1 MTVSSSKKRVHGL
14 EPPLRRVLAV
24 DAGTRCI
31 RLLLMESHF
40 GKLRVLR
47 QDVLDLQQEGL
58 VATEELQAHLQK
70 TLAQWGRPPIAL
82 VLPQAVAVSQIVDL
96 TPVPDEE
103 ARKHIEDETI
113 KLAGVSESALVYDF
127 VRVAPQVD
135 GRQSFWVTF
144 CQESEIQNRISQLG
158 LDRDDFRE
166 ITTAANALLTVWQ
179 IRYQVR
185 GIRCQVRGAG
195 CQVLTPDTLHLTPDT
210 SHLIPSNAVLV
221 HSGAQGTTVVVIREG
236 TGVFAASFPMGGDF
250 FTRAVAR
257 LKRCSNEAAEAAKLS
272 SNLLAGAQA
281 LPGFP
286 EIVDGWAAELKRQLA
301 EWRNSR
307 PQTAGAPAQFVLIAS
322 GGTFEQPG
330 LLEYLA
336 PWSRGVGTTLGLV
349 SLTPRGEP
357 ATAGLTFQRWPTDD
371 TAETLLPAM
380 GFEIALGAGLQAL
393 GLSPQPVS
401 LLPANRRAVWRQRL
415 GRQRLEFANAVLLL
429 VCLLVLG
436 FGLWRKVSLIQR
448 KQELLAKVQAGLET
462 VQANSA
468 LTGDLLNSYKTMR
481 PVFEQQQS
489 TVDTLQSLAL
499 LQQARSN
506 GAPWLVLVA
515 DQQSYFSHPPTFSL
529 SVSNKPAGPTLE
541 LDGGRYRESTNSAP
555 ARPGLIAELCIPD
568 TAEGARHTLGLMVS
582 SLKRSPTFARV
593 DLLSEDLRRSLANT
607 NVLVRDRHFALAL
620 DFATT
625 EFQAPPASR
634 RPRTGTS
641 GRSVLRSAT
650 PARTVEDAAGPQPN
664 P

>member
-1 MTVSSSKKRVHGL
+1 MTVSSSNQRPYGP

-31 RLLLMESHF
+31 RLVLMESHF
-40 GKLRVLR
+40 GRLRVLR

-82 VLPQAVAVSQIVDL
+82 VLPQAVTVSQIVDL

-127 VRVAPQVD
+127 VRVAPQMD

-144 CQESEIQNRISQLG
+144 CQENEIQNRITQLG
-158 LDRDDFRE
+158 LDREDFRE
-166 ITTAANALLTVWQ
+166 ITTAANALLTVWLAAPG
-179 IRYQVR
+179 RR
-185 GIRCQVRGAG
+185 R
-195 CQVLTPDTLHLTPDT
+195 D
-210 SHLIPSNAVLV
+210 AVLV

-301 EWRNSR
+301 EWRNSH
-307 PQTAGAPAQFVLIAS
+307 PQTAGDPARYELIAS

-330 LLEYLA
+330 LLEHLA
-336 PWSRGVGTTLGLV
+336 
-349 SLTPRGEP
+349 
-357 ATAGLTFQRWPTDD
+357 ATAGLKFQRWPTHD
-371 TAETLLPAM
+371 TAETLLPVM

-401 LLPANRRAVWRQRL
+401 LLPANRRAAWKQRL

-429 VCLLVLG
+429 LCFLALG
-436 FGLWRKVSLIQR
+436 FGFWRKVSLIQR

-462 VQANSA
+462 VQANTA
-468 LTGDLLNSYKTMR
+468 LTGDLLNSYETMR
-481 PVFEQQQS
+481 PVFEQQQN
-489 TVDTLQSLAL
+489 TVDTLQTLAL

-506 GAPWLVLVA
+506 GTPWLVLVA
-515 DQQSYFSHPPTFSL
+515 DQHTYFSHPPTLSL
-529 SVSNKPAGPTLE
+529 SVTSKPAGPMLE
-541 LDGGRYRESTNSAP
+541 LESGPRYRESTNPAP
-555 ARPGLIAELCIPD
+555 ARPGLIAELCVPG
-568 TAEGARHTLGLMVS
+568 TADGARQTLGLMVS

-607 NVLVRDRHFALAL
+607 NVLVRDRHYAFAL

-625 EFQAPPASR
+625 EFQSPLTGR
-634 RPRTGTS
+634 RPRTGTTS
-641 GRSVLRSAT
+641 RPVFRSTLPTR
-650 PARTVEDAAGPQPN
+650 PVEDAAGPTQPAN
-664 P
+664 

>member
-1 MTVSSSKKRVHGL
+1 MTVSPSNKRVHGF

-40 GKLRVLR
+40 GRLRVLR
-47 QDVLDLQQEGL
+47 QDALDLQQEGL

-96 TPVPDEE
+96 TPVPDAE

-144 CQESEIQNRISQLG
+144 CQESEIQNRITQLG
-158 LDRDDFRE
+158 LDREDFRE
-166 ITTAANALLTVWQ
+166 ITTAANALLTVWLAAPH
-179 IRYQVR
+179 RR
-185 GIRCQVRGAG
+185 R
-195 CQVLTPDTLHLTPDT
+195 D
-210 SHLIPSNAVLV
+210 AVLV
-221 HSGAQGTTVVVIREG
+221 HSGAQGTTVVVIRQG

-250 FTRAVAR
+250 FTRVVAR

-281 LPGFP
+281 LPGFA

-301 EWRNSR
+301 EWRNSH
-307 PQTAGAPAQFVLIAS
+307 PQTAGEPARYELIAS

-330 LLEYLA
+330 LLEHLA
-336 PWSRGVGTTLGLV
+336 
-349 SLTPRGEP
+349 
-357 ATAGLTFQRWPTDD
+357 ATAGLQLQRWPTHD

-401 LLPANRRAVWRQRL
+401 LLPANRRAIWRQRL
-415 GRQRLEFANAVLLL
+415 GRQRLEFANAVLLIL
-429 VCLLVLG
+429 CFLALG

-448 KQELLAKVQAGLET
+448 KQQLLAKVQAGLET
-462 VQANSA
+462 VQANTA
-468 LTGDLLNSYKTMR
+468 LTSDLLNSYETMR
-481 PVFEQQQS
+481 PVFEQQQN
-489 TVDTLQSLAL
+489 TVDTLQSLSL

-506 GAPWLVLVA
+506 GTPWLVLVA
-515 DQQSYFSHPPTFSL
+515 DQQTYFGHPATL
-529 SVSNKPAGPTLE
+529 AGTNRPAGPPLVDLE
-541 LDGGRYRESTNSAP
+541 SGARYRESTNPAP
-555 ARPGLIAELCIPD
+555 ARPGLIAELCVPG
-568 TAEGARHTLGLMVS
+568 TADGARQTLGLMVS

-607 NVLVRDRHFALAL
+607 NVLVRDRHFAFAL

-625 EFQAPPASR
+625 EFQSPLAGR
-634 RPRTGTS
+634 RPRVGATGRPAF
-641 GRSVLRSAT
+641 RSTLPSR
-650 PARTVEDAAGPQPN
+650 PVEDAAGPQPN

>member
-1 MTVSSSKKRVHGL
+1 VTVSSSNQRTHGL
-14 EPPLRRVLAV
+14 EPPLRRVLAI

-31 RLLLMESHF
+31 RLLLMESYF

-47 QDVLDLQQEGL
+47 QDALDLQQEGL

-96 TPVPDEE
+96 APVPDAE
-103 ARKHIEDETI
+103 ARKLIEDETI

-127 VRVAPQVD
+127 VRVAPQTD
-135 GRQSFWVTF
+135 SRQSFWVTF
-144 CQESEIQNRISQLG
+144 CQESEIQNRITQLG
-158 LDRDDFRE
+158 LDREDFRE
-166 ITTAANALLTVWQ
+166 ITTAANALLTVWLAPAH
-179 IRYQVR
+179 RR
-185 GIRCQVRGAG
+185 R
-195 CQVLTPDTLHLTPDT
+195 D
-210 SHLIPSNAVLV
+210 AVLV

-257 LKRCSNEAAEAAKLS
+257 LKHCSHEAAEAGKLS
-272 SNLLAGAQA
+272 SNLLAGAA
-281 LPGFP
+281 VLPGFA

-301 EWRNSR
+301 EWRNSH
-307 PQTAGAPAQFVLIAS
+307 PQTAGDPAQYEFIAS

-330 LLEYLA
+330 LLEHIA
-336 PWSRGVGTTLGLV
+336 
-349 SLTPRGEP
+349 
-357 ATAGLTFQRWPTDD
+357 ATAGLKFQRWPTHD
-371 TAETLLPAM
+371 TAETLVPAM

-393 GLSPQPVS
+393 GQSPQPVS
-401 LLPANRRAVWRQRL
+401 LLPANRRAVWKQRL
-415 GRQRLEFANAVLLL
+415 GRQRLEFANAMLLIL
-429 VCLLVLG
+429 CFLTLG

-462 VQANSA
+462 VQANTA
-468 LTGDLLNSYKTMR
+468 LTGDLLNSYETMR
-481 PVFEQQQS
+481 PVFEKQQN

-506 GAPWLVLVA
+506 GTPWLVLVA
-515 DQQSYFSHPPTFSL
+515 DQHTYFSHPPTLSL
-529 SVSNKPAGPTLE
+529 SVTSRPAGPMLE
-541 LDGGRYRESTNSAP
+541 LESGPRYRESTNPAP
-555 ARPGLIAELCIPD
+555 ARPGLIAEVCIPD
-568 TAEGARHTLGLMVS
+568 TAEGARNTLGLMVS
-582 SLKRSPTFARV
+582 SLKRSPNFARV

-625 EFQAPPASR
+625 EFQPPPPGR
-634 RPRTGTS
+634 RPRTGAT
-641 GRSVLRSAT
+641 GRPALRSA
-650 PARTVEDAAGPQPN
+650 RVVEDTTGPQPN